1 MGVFTRPYDTLL
13 DDFQETARPQREWVD
28 GRGLLLIGG
37 HFLSGVGAGGWA
49 FASAFGY
56 LPGEVASVLLLAA
69 SGLAH
74 LSFLGRPERFWRMV
88 KVRTSWVGR
97 GFLGLTLVLAAAV
110 AYLALTLASGR
121 DDTAAARALW
131 ALSLLGAAVV
141 MAYKGNVYAVCRAI
155 PFWNS
160 SLLPILYVA
169 YALRGGVAL
178 LLLFLPW
185 WGDGVD
191 QGLLELLE
199 LWIGLSAGVCILF
212 YLTIMASSSVGARRS
227 VEDLLRGRVA
237 AAFYGGVVALG
248 LVVPLLVGLWNVV
261 TPVSLGLL
269 ALVGAASLAG
279 DFYVKY
285 AIAKAG
291 RYLPH
296 VPGGR

>member
-13 DDFQETARPQREWVD
+13 DDLQETARPQREWVE
-28 GRGLLLIGG
+28 GRGLLLIAG
-37 HFLSGVGAGGWA
+37 HFLSGVGAGGWV
-49 FASAFGY
+49 FASAYGDR
-56 LPGEVASVLLLAA
+56 PGEVASVVVLAL

-74 LSFLGRPERFWRMV
+74 LLFLGHPERFWRMV
-88 KVRTSWVGR
+88 RVRTSWVGR
-97 GFLGLTLVLAAAV
+97 GFLGLNVLLASAI
-110 AYLALTLASGR
+110 AYLALTLAAGAA
-121 DDTAAARALW
+121 DTVAARALW
-131 ALSLLGAAVV
+131 GLSLAGAALV
-141 MAYKGNVYAVCRAI
+141 MIYKGNVYAVCRAI

-185 WGDGVD
+185 RGAGVD
-191 QGLLELLE
+191 QRLLELLE

-212 YLTIMASSSVGARRS
+212 YLTIMASASVGARRS
-227 VEDLLRGRVA
+227 VEDLLRGRA
-237 AAFYGGVVALG
+237 AVAFYGGVVVFG
-248 LVVPLLVGLWNVV
+248 LAIPLAVGLWNAV

-269 ALVGAASLAG
+269 AAVGAASLVG

-296 VPGGR
+296 VPTAR